1 MAAARSYGQ
10 QPISHVLQP
19 IRRRWVTI
27 GHRISVP
34 PPGSC
39 GGARAAAADFAA
51 EEKRA
56 AAAAARRGPKAP
68 RRLITISTADGRW
81 QGEWNCDYVF
91 TLRELGLGD
100 VADLGQAD
108 AAVLIR
114 LLVQKH
120 AGFGFSVEGKIATC
134 FPRKCS
140 GCLSTFDKEIDA
152 SFDVWV
158 LPSSRSDPAE
168 LPEIGSGDPSVIY
181 VKPGTEADLD
191 SLIRDTIRLA
201 VTANAGACSLAC
213 EKSSPRWNYID
224 DKKGK
229 IDSRWARL
237 LEIRDVLSPNP

>member
-168 LPEIGSGDPSVIY
+168 LPEIGSGDPSVY
-181 VKPGTEADLD
+181 DF
-191 SLIRDTIRLA
+191 
-201 VTANAGACSLAC
+201 
-213 EKSSPRWNYID
+213 
-224 DKKGK
+224 GK
-229 IDSRWARL
+229 IGDLREAGNGSGSRFSDPGHDSSGSDGKCWCL
-237 LEIRDVLSPNP
+237 LVGLREVFPEMELY